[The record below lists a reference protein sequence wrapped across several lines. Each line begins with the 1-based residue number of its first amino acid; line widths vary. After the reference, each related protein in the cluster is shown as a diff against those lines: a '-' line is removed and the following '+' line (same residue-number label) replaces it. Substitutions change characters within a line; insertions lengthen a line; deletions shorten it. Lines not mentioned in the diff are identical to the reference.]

1 MSKITL
7 FVGLALIAV
16 GAFFYLTAETKAFT
30 ALIPAFIGL
39 PVAILGAIAAAN
51 PAEKVR
57 KHTAHFAVMLTLIGA
72 LGGIAMGLKNM
83 GAEGKER
90 AVAAQL
96 IMGVICIVHVVM
108 SVRSFIAARKAREAA
123 AAAK

>member
-7 FVGLALIAV
+7 AVGLALVAI
-16 GAFFYLTAETKAFT
+16 GAFFYLTAETRAVT

-39 PVAILGAIAAAN
+39 PVAILGAAATLN
-51 PAEKVR
+51 STEKVR
-57 KHTAHFAVMLTLIGA
+57 KHTAHLAVMLTLIGA

-83 GAEGKER
+83 GTEGKER
-90 AVAAQL
+90 AVTAQFL
-96 IMGVICIVHVVM
+96 MGVICLVHVVL

-123 AAAK
+123 AGK

>member
-16 GAFFYLTAETKAFT
+16 GAFFYLTAETKAVT

-39 PVAILGAIAAAN
+39 PVAILGAVAAVKST
-51 PAEKVR
+51 ESVR
-57 KHTAHFAVMLTLIGA
+57 KHTAHVAVMLTLIGA

-83 GAEGKER
+83 GTEGKER
-90 AVAAQL
+90 AVMAQF
-96 IMGVICIVHVVM
+96 IMGAICVAHVVM

-123 AAAK
+123 GQK